1 MAKEKEENSLL
12 DMNGEQIMAEFRR
25 TLQTFRRAPWEVL
38 CDALQMWVDAFLSDR
53 TPEHPREK
61 DYMSLIKKYS
71 KDEAM
76 NFGHL
81 LACVMGYMQVTDDE
95 FLANM
100 WMEYA
105 ADAGKGQFFTPPSI
119 CGMIA
124 EQTFI
129 GVDWEKYTPERPC
142 RISDPACG
150 AGLMLVY
157 AKKKAPQNKLNSLFF
172 HGIDIDINVCH
183 AAALNMMFFNC
194 ESVIIHGNALTM
206 EVWHVFRTVHS
217 IFGGRMYEVTDHD
230 EMRRWMEMGFRKD
243 GKAEEIHEEEA
254 ADVWDD
260 EPDDVDFVEVEAE
273 AAPVAIEDEAPTGV
287 PDDDEKPT
295 EAQETPIVEAV
306 AETPKGQL
314 FLF

>member
-1 MAKEKEENSLL
+1 MGKKEEGSLL
-12 DMNGEQIMAEFRR
+12 EKSGEQIKVEFRR
-25 TLQTFRRAPWEVL
+25 TLQTFLRSPWEVL
-38 CDALQMWVDAFLSDR
+38 CDGLNLWVDAFLSDH

-61 DYMSLIKKYS
+61 DYMQIIGKYS
-71 KDEAM
+71 KQDAE

-81 LACVMGYMQVTDDE
+81 LACVMAYMKSTDEE

-129 GVDWEKYTPERPC
+129 GVDWERYTPDRPC

-157 AKKKAPQNKLNSLFF
+157 AKKKAPKNKLNSLFF

-183 AAALNMMFFNC
+183 AAALNMLFYNC
-194 ESVIIHGNALTM
+194 NAVIIHGNALTM

-217 IFGGRMYEVTDHD
+217 VFGGRMYEVTDPD
-230 EMRRWMEMGFRKD
+230 EMRRWIEMGFRRKD
-243 GKAEEIHEEEA
+243 DGSEAVEDATEA
-254 ADVWDD
+254 AS
-260 EPDDVDFVEVEAE
+260 
-273 AAPVAIEDEAPTGV
+273 VAIEDEAPTGV
-287 PDDDEKPT
+287 PADDENPT
-295 EAQETPIVEAV
+295 DTQQTPIVESV

>member
-1 MAKEKEENSLL
+1 MAKKEEKSIL
-12 DMNGEQIMAEFRR
+12 DMNGEQIKAEFRR
-25 TLQTFRRAPWEVL
+25 TLQTFIRSPWEVL
-38 CDALQMWVDAFLSDR
+38 CDGLNLWVDAFLSDH
-53 TPEHPREK
+53 TPDHPREK
-61 DYMSLIKKYS
+61 DYMQIIGKYS
-71 KDEAM
+71 RQDAE

-81 LACVMGYMQVTDDE
+81 LACVMAYMKSTDEE

-129 GVDWEKYTPERPC
+129 GVDWERYTPDRPC

-183 AAALNMMFFNC
+183 AAALNMLFYNC
-194 ESVIIHGNALTM
+194 NAVIIHGNALTM

-217 IFGGRMYEVTDHD
+217 IFGGRMYEVTDPE
-230 EMRRWMEMGFRKD
+230 EMRRWIEMGFRRKD
-243 GKAEEIHEEEA
+243 DGSEAVEDAKEA
-254 ADVWDD
+254 AS
-260 EPDDVDFVEVEAE
+260 
-273 AAPVAIEDEAPTGV
+273 VAIEDEAPTGV
-287 PDDDEKPT
+287 PSEEET
-295 EAQETPIVEAV
+295 HVETQQTPIVEDV
-306 AETPKGQL
+306 EETPKGQL

>member
-1 MAKEKEENSLL
+1 MGKKDEISLA
-12 DMNGEQIMAEFRR
+12 DMNGEQIKAEFRR
-25 TLQTFRRAPWEVL
+25 TLQTFIRSPWEVL
-38 CDALQMWVDAFLSDR
+38 CDGLNLLVDAFLSDH

-61 DYMSLIKKYS
+61 DYMQIIGKYS
-71 KDEAM
+71 KKDAE

-81 LACVMGYMQVTDDE
+81 LACVMAYMQITDEE

-129 GVDWEKYTPERPC
+129 GVDWGRYTPDRPC

-172 HGIDIDINVCH
+172 HGVDIDINVCH
-183 AAALNMMFFNC
+183 AAALNMLFFNC

-217 IFGGRMYEVTDHD
+217 IFGGRMYEVTDPD
-230 EMRRWMEMGFRKD
+230 EMRRWMEMGFSRDRKT
-243 GKAEEIHEEEA
+243 EEIHEEKRA
-254 ADVWDD
+254 RLDV
-260 EPDDVDFVEVEAE
+260 EFEKAIQEVEDATE
-273 AAPVAIEDEAPTGV
+273 AAPVAIESETNTGI
-287 PDDDEKPT
+287 PSEEQKPV
-295 EAQETPIVEAV
+295 EAQETPTVK
-306 AETPKGQL
+306 AETSKGQL

>member
-1 MAKEKEENSLL
+1 MGKKEEGSLL
-12 DMNGEQIMAEFRR
+12 DMNGEQIKGEFRR
-25 TLQTFRRAPWEVL
+25 TLQTFLRSPWEVL
-38 CDALQMWVDAFLSDR
+38 CDGLNLWVDAFLSDH

-61 DYMSLIKKYS
+61 DYMQIIGKYS
-71 KDEAM
+71 KQDAE

-81 LACVMGYMQVTDDE
+81 LACVMAYMKSTDEE
-95 FLANM
+95 FLASM

-129 GVDWEKYTPERPC
+129 GVDWERYTPDRPC

-183 AAALNMMFFNC
+183 AAALNMLFYNC
-194 ESVIIHGNALTM
+194 NAVIIHGNALTM

-217 IFGGRMYEVTDHD
+217 VFGGRMYEVTDPD
-230 EMRRWMEMGFRKD
+230 EMRRWIEMGFRQKD
-243 GKAEEIHEEEA
+243 GNAEA
-254 ADVWDD
+254 
-260 EPDDVDFVEVEAE
+260 VEGATE
-273 AAPVAIEDEAPTGV
+273 AAPVAVEEESHAATPVEDGT
-287 PDDDEKPT
+287 PT
-295 EAQETPIVEAV
+295 EAQETPTVDAV

>member
-1 MAKEKEENSLL
+1 MGKKEEGSLL
-12 DMNGEQIMAEFRR
+12 EKSGEQIKAEFRR
-25 TLQTFRRAPWEVL
+25 TLQTFIRSPWEVL
-38 CDALQMWVDAFLSDR
+38 CDGLQLWVDAFLSDH
-53 TPEHPREK
+53 TPEHPRER
-61 DYMSLIKKYS
+61 DYMSIIKKYS
-71 KDEAM
+71 KKEAE

-81 LACVMGYMQVTDDE
+81 LACVMGYMQITDEE

-129 GVDWEKYTPERPC
+129 GVDWERYTPDRPC

-157 AKKKAPQNKLNSLFF
+157 AKKKAPQKKLNSLFF
-172 HGIDIDINVCH
+172 HGVDIDINVCH
-183 AAALNMMFFNC
+183 AAALNMLFFNC

-217 IFGGRMYEVTDHD
+217 IFGGRMYEVTDPD
-230 EMRRWMEMGFRKD
+230 EMRRWMEMGFRRD
-243 GKAEEIHEEEA
+243 GKAEEVHEEEA
-254 ADVWDD
+254 AA
-260 EPDDVDFVEVEAE
+260 VEDATE
-273 AAPVAIEDEAPTGV
+273 AASVAIEDETPTGI
-287 PDDDEKPT
+287 PSEEEKPV
-295 EAQETPIVEAV
+295 EAQETPIVK